1 MEYTLMGSIKK
12 LINENLKRPMYLWNN
27 HSNSCGVIGRF
38 SNNYISCKY
47 YWGEHVLNFKL
58 SILQLTISISLSV
71 IYYLYCIVYK
81 KLKRKADIRL
91 ITILFVTMPI
101 LAYHISSSYDYR
113 ITISF
118 ALFHCTFYVLFF
130 ATRYIRKEILT
141 HKQ

>member
-1 MEYTLMGSIKK
+1 MKTLKDLCIYGIIIPIVVV
-12 LINENLKRPMYLWNN
+12 LLADLAIT
-27 HSNSCGVIGRF
+27 
-38 SNNYISCKY
+38 ISCKY

-58 SILQLTISISLSV
+58 SIWQLTLSISLSV
-71 IYYLYCIVYK
+71 IYYLYCIIYK
-81 KLKRKADIRL
+81 KLKRKADIRI

-101 LAYHISSSYDYR
+101 LAYHISSTYDYR

>member
-1 MEYTLMGSIKK
+1 MKTLKDLCIYGIIIPIVVV
-12 LINENLKRPMYLWNN
+12 LLADLAIT
-27 HSNSCGVIGRF
+27 
-38 SNNYISCKY
+38 ISCKY

-101 LAYHISSSYDYR
+101 LVYHISPTYDFR

>member
-1 MEYTLMGSIKK
+1 MKTLKDLCIYGIIIPIVVV
-12 LINENLKRPMYLWNN
+12 LLADLAIT
-27 HSNSCGVIGRF
+27 
-38 SNNYISCKY
+38 ISCKY

>member
-1 MEYTLMGSIKK
+1 MKTLKDLCIYGIIIP
-12 LINENLKRPMYLWNN
+12 LIVCLLADLA
-27 HSNSCGVIGRF
+27 IT
-38 SNNYISCKY
+38 ISCKY
-47 YWGEHVLNFKL
+47 YWGEHLLGFKL
-58 SILQLTISISLSV
+58 SMLQLTLSISLSV
-71 IYYLYCIVYK
+71 IYYLFCIVYK
-81 KLKRKADIRL
+81 IVKRKADIRL

-101 LAYHISSSYDYR
+101 LLYHMSSTYDYR

>member
-1 MEYTLMGSIKK
+1 MKTLKDLCIYGIIIPIVVV
-12 LINENLKRPMYLWNN
+12 LLADLAIT
-27 HSNSCGVIGRF
+27 
-38 SNNYISCKY
+38 ISCKY

-58 SILQLTISISLSV
+58 SIWQITLSISLSV
-71 IYYLYCIVYK
+71 IYYLFCIVYK
-81 KLKRKADIRL
+81 IVKRKADIRL

-101 LAYHISSSYDYR
+101 LLYHMSSTYDYR
-113 ITISF
+113 ITVSL

>member
-1 MEYTLMGSIKK
+1 MKTLKDLCIYGIIIPIVVV
-12 LINENLKRPMYLWNN
+12 LLADLAIT
-27 HSNSCGVIGRF
+27 IT
-38 SNNYISCKY
+38 CKY

-58 SILQLTISISLSV
+58 SIWQLTLSISLSV
-71 IYYLYCIVYK
+71 IYYLYCIIYK
-81 KLKRKADIRL
+81 KLKRKADIRI

-101 LAYHISSSYDYR
+101 LAYHISSTYDYR

>member
-1 MEYTLMGSIKK
+1 MKTLKDVCIYGIINP
-12 LINENLKRPMYLWNN
+12 LIVCLLAD
-27 HSNSCGVIGRF
+27 VAIT
-38 SNNYISCKY
+38 ISCKY

-58 SILQLTISISLSV
+58 SIWQLTLSISLSV

-81 KLKRKADIRL
+81 IVKRKADKRL
-91 ITILFVTMPI
+91 ITLLFVLMPI
-101 LAYHISSSYDYR
+101 LVYHMSSTSDYR

-118 ALFHCTFYVLFF
+118 ALFHCTFYVLFI

>member
-1 MEYTLMGSIKK
+1 MKTLKDVCIYGIIIP
-12 LINENLKRPMYLWNN
+12 LIVCLLAD
-27 HSNSCGVIGRF
+27 VAIT
-38 SNNYISCKY
+38 ISCKY

-58 SILQLTISISLSV
+58 SIWQLTLSISLSV
-71 IYYLYCIVYK
+71 IYYLYCIIYK
-81 KLKRKADIRL
+81 KLKREADKRL

-101 LAYHISSSYDYR
+101 LVYHISSLYDYR